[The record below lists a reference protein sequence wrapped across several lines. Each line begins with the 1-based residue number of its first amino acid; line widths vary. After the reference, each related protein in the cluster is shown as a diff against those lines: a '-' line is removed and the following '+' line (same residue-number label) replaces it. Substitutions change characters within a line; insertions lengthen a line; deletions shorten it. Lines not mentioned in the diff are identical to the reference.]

1 MFAHNTMPDRVCVQH
16 NMLSI
21 GHAGTF
27 PMIPFPAEIAPNP
40 MQVFT
45 SPSLTFEVRFSLKVK
60 MLFKSKQF
68 WHTLCQNQKLNKDI
82 KNKLI
87 LPIGHTLEFD

>member
-1 MFAHNTMPDRVCVQH
+1 
-16 NMLSI
+16 
-21 GHAGTF
+21 
-27 PMIPFPAEIAPNP
+27 

-45 SPSLTFEVRFSLKVK
+45 SPSLAFEVRFSLKVK